1 MNSLTKA
8 VVFGVG
14 SGLLAVA
21 ITVVIIGLMT
31 NWENTHRPTF
41 VREELA
47 WFGVFSILSGFN
59 VWYREKRSPTGR

>member
-1 MNSLTKA
+1 MKPLTRA
-8 VVFGVG
+8 VVFGVA

-21 ITVVIIGLMT
+21 ITVVVIGLMT

-47 WFGVFSILSGFN
+47 WFGVFSIISGLT
-59 VWYREKRSPTGR
+59 VWYREKSRTTGG

>member
-1 MNSLTKA
+1 MSPLTKA
-8 VVFGVG
+8 VVFGVA

-41 VREELA
+41 VREESA
-47 WFGVFSILSGFN
+47 WFGVFSILSGLN
-59 VWYREKRSPTGR
+59 VRYRERSPSTGS